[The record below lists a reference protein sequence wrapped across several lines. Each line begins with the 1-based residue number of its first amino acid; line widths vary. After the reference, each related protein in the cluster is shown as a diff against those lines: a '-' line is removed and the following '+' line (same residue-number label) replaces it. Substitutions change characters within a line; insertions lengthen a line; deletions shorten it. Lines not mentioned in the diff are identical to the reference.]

1 MKCPK
6 CKYIT
11 FDYLDTCPRC
21 GKDMSAE
28 KAKLSIFSIKPD
40 PPPLLG
46 SLTGDLNGSSIEVKV
61 PESIKRGAEDMRLK
75 GEEVYDDGSELNID
89 LDEKE
94 ISESDVDTEIDI
106 GDIGSSEDDK
116 EIEMDIGSDDIS
128 IEVGEEESNSEEGVI
143 QEGIKKEETEKGS
156 EEIELDIEGL
166 DLELDSDEG
175 EDSKE

>member
-11 FDYLDTCPRC
+11 FDYLNICPRC
-21 GKDMSAE
+21 GKDMSPE
-28 KAKLSIFSIKPD
+28 KEKLNISSVKPNT
-40 PPPLLG
+40 PFLLG
-46 SLTGDLNGSSIEVKV
+46 TLTGDLNDSSVGIKV
-61 PESIKRGAEDMRLK
+61 PESTEEGAEGMMLGD
-75 GEEVYDDGSELNID
+75 EEVYDDGSELNID

-128 IEVGEEESNSEEGVI
+128 IEVEEEESSSEEGVI
-143 QEGIKKEETEKGS
+143 QEAVKKEETEKGS

-166 DLELDSDEG
+166 NLELDSDEG